1 VRSLSVS
8 LSLSLRVFVC
18 WNADPPNSLLL
29 FKTQKS
35 VLPKIERARD
45 AIRTHNDFEWNNG
58 SGNSNNNRNAG
69 YGGIEK
75 SVEAQ
80 SIDFRVKS
88 SLCAT
93 TANALDA
100 CAKELVKCAN
110 ANTKRVGFSGRG
122 ESNEGRH
129 RVDSASPSRSNEVM
143 QLRCVFLGRSGVGK
157 SHVVNS
163 LLRRAC
169 VPKRGKVEKDEND
182 DDDDDDDSD
191 ENEDE
196 DEKMSGYET
205 AREEEEEEEDDE
217 LPPILQSP
225 GKKKGFEDDIDAM
238 VLDVAQDVI
247 GTSSV
252 PLNDSDEEAPSF
264 MVDRQDDLEN
274 YMRYERFKVH
284 KIEYEA
290 ARNVETLEESVRKAK
305 EQASIELR
313 CGNTENEEELD
324 TIERERRR
332 QIEIEKEE
340 RRKKSEET
348 KKYAAKIPVCE
359 DEEEIEKKMTPKEV
373 GEEHEKHDFLL
384 CEGDIGDTTSVSCAA
399 TLGDCF
405 KLEIRYHSSRFVYER
420 VRRLRQILEMKKKI
434 KKKDEWEKKYDT
446 YFYDRKLSEEEEEN
460 RRHEAAYYD
469 ACIDYSTGSLNAEA
483 ASACAMTGHEPY
495 AANLNDVELEN
506 VTIPKILIDRLGAS
520 VTFVPHRTLE
530 TSKQTMA
537 YFEASVKMLRT
548 TLREETTHGCW
559 GCVRDCTITLPC
571 VNPIYRGLTF
581 VDAPGA
587 GEADPARMQQLRKE
601 LSNADVVFIVADA
614 RRLPEDVRKA
624 LKKSEFLRKFTEDP
638 ERFKIVS
645 VMQGDRCFDG
655 LDTVWRKAVNKIEGL
670 NKIAFGSDDSSG
682 GRSSGTAM
690 DCESQE
696 GKITNE
702 DDEDT
707 VMFDDDK
714 EKYDYRVMIKDA
726 LKRSLPTILEAPAQS
741 EFEEDTEEKK
751 RLQARPPTG
760 LAAKAAISEV
770 HRDNA
775 EIVANE
781 RFYELLDEIT
791 QTRGSPPEMSEF
803 AKALKATFD
812 RSKRRD
818 GGDDDLQT
826 AMELGARFRP
836 PEGRAALHQS
846 WTFVP
851 LSISWVQT
859 LREELMD
866 ETFEEVEGSNARSY
880 NDKIDAFVDEICG
893 FARIDR
899 ALLEFLPKN
908 AVKRA
913 AFTLDLAAKVL
924 DYFVKK
930 ASPIA
935 YIHDCPDSEA
945 RALQIAV
952 NECFGEDAE
961 DVAAQ
966 CGTEASRVASLV
978 AIKACDEIV
987 SVFQKYVHAEPS
999 FELECVFDYF
1009 VEKLQDLPLRKTK
1022 DYGDLYESDKKTLS
1036 KTSRDAAR
1044 AILCQS
1050 QKISEWSKKAAK
1062 SAVELWLRRW
1072 NYPNDEEC
1080 GEGEVRSASVAS
1092 FRDQASAAALR
1103 ELFQVARTADYG
1115 GGENDDDLTGWVQT
1129 ERMINMTPE
1138 EIVEE
1143 KERQREAGMNTPLE
1157 TIVRS
1162 KVREAI
1168 VKVSVIST
1176 NENRRDTQTRSP
1188 SSLDAQKFFQLPK
1201 NFFPVTVANGSISL
1215 ELEKQLRESFLD
1227 AANHLLNVYDEL
1239 FMSYVDETFSAMSEE
1254 DDYADTLRMSL
1265 SEKYA
1270 EIITMIASEAMIT
1283 VRSHAERFFMR
1294 TFISPVRKHVEVKIA
1309 NLMKPL
1315 TANLEVAYFRERCV
1329 KKQWIKR
1336 AKKDANLAQVARRA
1350 CSEFTKAALSSSN
1363 DDDSSS
1369 SGFDASASRETLKDK
1384 KLRQIE
1390 HQLMCSKLPPFYE
1403 DPRAFVSIAECIT
1416 RPRKSSGALDVIDY
1430 GLETR
1435 AALDAIATGKKKREK
1450 ESTSIISVATIA
1462 EEDNEDNGD
1471 GSDDINTLTIENRLG
1486 KLDLHQRIREQKGRE
1501 ARESLESQETILRH
1515 RNAADAAG
1523 GRQHSDEV
1531 TPDQSEP
1538 PLNKIGTATRSSED
1552 DTSIQGTT
1560 ILNGS
1565 SELDGEEE
1573 EEEEEGSKKKP
1584 KLIKDETL
1592 AETYERCFKESLPPK
1607 SGRTR

>member
-1 VRSLSVS
+1 MDT
-8 LSLSLRVFVC
+8 FQ
-18 WNADPPNSLLL
+18 NAIFRNSFLFGGPSLLL
-29 FKTQKS
+29 SLVVRTLTLSSLSPFISLCLSPSLIIIIKKQKS

-45 AIRTHNDFEWNNG
+45 AIRSHNDFDG
-58 SGNSNNNRNAG
+58 SVG
-69 YGGIEK
+69 EK
-75 SVEAQ
+75 NVTSLEQ
-80 SIDFRVKS
+80 LSIDFRVKS

-93 TANALDA
+93 TSNALDA

-110 ANTKRVGFSGRG
+110 ANASRG
-122 ESNEGRH
+122 VRLIPS
-129 RVDSASPSRSNEVM
+129 SSRSNEVM

-169 VPKRGKVEKDEND
+169 VPKGEEVEGGEND
-182 DDDDDDDSD
+182 DD
-191 ENEDE
+191 EDE
-196 DEKMSGYET
+196 DELKKVSGYET
-205 AREEEEEEEDDE
+205 AREGEDEDE
-217 LPPILQSP
+217 PPPMLQSP
-225 GKKKGFEDDIDAM
+225 GKKKGVEDDIDAM
-238 VLDVAQDVI
+238 VLDVAQGYVI
-247 GTSSV
+247 GANSI
-252 PLNDSDEEAPSF
+252 PLDDSDEEVPVF

-274 YMRYERFKVH
+274 YIKYERFKLD

-290 ARNVETLEESVRKAK
+290 SRNVETLEESVRKAK
-305 EQASIELR
+305 EQAKIELQ
-313 CGNTENEEELD
+313 CGNEDNVEELN
-324 TIERERRR
+324 TIEIQRKR

-359 DEEEIEKKMTPKEV
+359 DEEEIEKKMAPKEV
-373 GEEHEKHDFLL
+373 GEVHEKNDFLL

-399 TLGDCF
+399 TLGDYF
-405 KLEIRYHSSRFVYER
+405 KLEIRYHSSQFVYER
-420 VRRLRQILEMKKKI
+420 VRRLREILELKKKI
-434 KKKDEWEKKYDT
+434 KKKDEWEKRYDVH
-446 YFYDRKLSEEEEEN
+446 FHDRKLSEEEEESKIY
-460 RRHEAAYYD
+460 EVAYYD
-469 ACIDYSTGSLNAEA
+469 ACIDYATGSLNAEA

-520 VTFVPHRTLE
+520 VTFIPHRALE
-530 TSKQTMA
+530 NSKQTMA

-614 RRLPEDVRKA
+614 RRLPEDVTKA
-624 LKKSEFLRKFTEDP
+624 LKKSQFLRKFTEDP
-638 ERFKIVS
+638 DRFKIIS

-655 LDTVWRKAVNKIEGL
+655 LDTVWRKAVHKIKGL
-670 NKIAFGSDDSSG
+670 NEIVLANDGGSSEPSSDIG
-682 GRSSGTAM
+682 EGSNSRM

-696 GKITNE
+696 GENTNE
-702 DDEDT
+702 DDESAT
-707 VMFDDDK
+707 TIDDDK
-714 EKYDYRVMIKDA
+714 SKSNLQTIIKDL

-741 EFEEDTEEKK
+741 EFDEDTEEKK

-775 EIVANE
+775 AIIANE

-791 QTRGSPPEMSEF
+791 QTRGSPPELSEF

-812 RSKRRD
+812 RSKQRD

-826 AMELGARFRP
+826 AMELGARFRQ

-851 LSISWVQT
+851 LSISWVNT
-859 LREELMD
+859 LREELID
-866 ETFEEVEGSNARSY
+866 EKFEDDGGDNEKSG
-880 NDKIDAFVDEICG
+880 NDKIDAIVDEICG

-913 AFTLDLAAKVL
+913 AFTLDLASKVL
-924 DYFVKK
+924 DYFVAK

-935 YIHDCPDSEA
+935 YIHDCPDTEA
-945 RALQIAV
+945 RALQDAV
-952 NECFGEDAE
+952 YECFGEDAE
-961 DVAAQ
+961 DVAAR

-978 AIKACDEIV
+978 AIKACDEIIGK
-987 SVFQKYVHAEPS
+987 FQRYIHAEPS
-999 FELECVFDYF
+999 FDCECAFDF
-1009 VEKLQDLPLRKTK
+1009 IVEKLQDLPLRKTK
-1022 DYGDLYESDKKTLS
+1022 DFGDLYETDKKVLS
-1036 KTSRDAAR
+1036 KTCKDAAR

-1050 QKISEWSKKAAK
+1050 QKINEWSRIAAK
-1062 SAVELWLRRW
+1062 SAVEIWIRRW
-1072 NYPNDEEC
+1072 NNSSDEEF
-1080 GEGEVRSASVAS
+1080 GEGETRSEPVAS
-1092 FRDQASAAALR
+1092 FRDQASSAALR
-1103 ELFQVARTADYG
+1103 ELFLVARTADYG
-1115 GGENDDDLTGWVQT
+1115 GGENDNDLTGWVQT
-1129 ERMINMTPE
+1129 ERMVNMTPD
-1138 EIVEE
+1138 EILEE
-1143 KERQREAGMNTPLE
+1143 KERQRETGMNTPLE

-1168 VKVSVIST
+1168 VKVSVVST
-1176 NENRRDTQTRSP
+1176 NENGRNTENRSR

-1201 NFFPVTVANGSISL
+1201 NFFPILVPNGSVSL
-1215 ELEKQLRESFLD
+1215 DLEERLRESYMY

-1239 FMSYVDETFSAMSEE
+1239 FMSYVDETFNAMSEE

-1270 EIITMIASEAMIT
+1270 EIILMIASEAMIT

-1294 TFISPVRKHVEVKIA
+1294 TFISPVRKHVEVKVA

-1336 AKKDANLAQVARRA
+1336 AEKDANLAQEARRA
-1350 CSEFTKAALSSSN
+1350 CIDFTKAALKSSN
-1363 DDDSSS
+1363 GDDRF
-1369 SGFDASASRETLKDK
+1369 GFEASASGGEGKLKDK

-1390 HQLMCSKLPPFYE
+1390 HQLMCSKIPPFYE
-1403 DPRAFVSIAECIT
+1403 DPRAFVSIADCIS
-1416 RPRKSSGALDVIDY
+1416 RRRQANGDLDVIDY

-1435 AALDAIATGKKKREK
+1435 AALDAIATRKKKK
-1450 ESTSIISVATIA
+1450 EAESASIVSLATI
-1462 EEDNEDNGD
+1462 EEENEDTGVVN
-1471 GSDDINTLTIENRLG
+1471 IETLTIENRLE
-1486 KLDLHQRIREQKGRE
+1486 KLDLRQHKGRVE
-1501 ARESLESQETILRH
+1501 RKGSESQETILRH
-1515 RNAADAAG
+1515 RRADAEADDG
-1523 GRQHSDEV
+1523 GRQQSDDV

-1538 PLNKIGTATRSSED
+1538 PLNKTIITTRSSED
-1552 DTSIQGTT
+1552 DTSIHGTT
-1560 ILNGS
+1560 ILDGT
-1565 SELDGEEE
+1565 SELEQEKEEEEE

-1592 AETYERCFKESLPPK
+1592 ADAYKRCFNECLPPK
-1607 SGRTR
+1607 SGTT